1 MIGDRMT
8 SFRRTFLSGAIF
20 AAVLIGCLLILSVQS
35 AMAHSSVD
43 STRFSYT
50 PQAPRTIQTA
60 TPTPLASAHPLQLS
74 EQGCCANPTW
84 SSDSDWVLYLD
95 AAEDVQAGLY
105 AVSSSGGD
113 PLLVHSRIGT
123 YSDDLAFVAYQE
135 DGQTYVERW
144 ADGTRWL
151 IDNQGREV
159 FFSPDGRWISWSYI
173 SHGVTFPNL
182 RQRAIWIARVD
193 GSDARELVTV
203 TGGEFLGWAEG
214 AQAILVSGRLAPDMP
229 AGVWRIQ
236 LDDGAGLLLH
246 EIEVPLRPLVSPGG
260 SRVAF
265 IQAFEESGQNGLW
278 VVNADGSDAMLLDVF
293 GAYRWSGED
302 DLIVIPM
309 DLTADGPA
317 LWRVDLDEENLE
329 YLVDL
334 SGTGHAIIN
343 NDWSVSPDGTLLVFR
358 STRDRA
364 LWLVNLPELE

>member
-1 MIGDRMT
+1 MIGSRMI
-8 SFRRTFLSGAIF
+8 SSRRSLLFAAIF
-20 AAVLIGCLLILSVQS
+20 AAAIFTCFLLFPVHGAKANSVRAS
-35 AMAHSSVD
+35 GHYG
-43 STRFSYT
+43 YT
-50 PQAPRTIQTA
+50 PEAPRSVQTA
-60 TPTPLASAHPLQLS
+60 TPAPLASVHPLQLT
-74 EQGCCANPTW
+74 EQGCCANPSW
-84 SSDSDWVLYLD
+84 SGDSDWILYLD
-95 AAEDVQAGLY
+95 AADEVQAGLY

-123 YSDDLAFVAYQE
+123 YSDDLAYIAYQE
-135 DGQTYVERW
+135 DGQTFVERW

-182 RQRAIWIARVD
+182 RQRAIWVARVD

-214 AQAILVSGRLAPDMP
+214 AEAILVSGRLAPDMP

-236 LDDGAGLLLH
+236 LDGGAGLLLH
-246 EIEVPLRPLVSPGG
+246 DIEVPLRPRVSPGG
-260 SRVAF
+260 RRIAF

-278 VVNADGSDAMLLDVF
+278 VANSDGSGTMLLDVF
-293 GAYRWSGED
+293 GAYRWMGED

-309 DLTADGPA
+309 DLSANGPS
-317 LWRVDLDEENLE
+317 LWRADLDENRVE

-343 NDWSVSPDGTLLVFR
+343 NDWSISPDGTLMVFR
-358 STRDRA
+358 STRDQA